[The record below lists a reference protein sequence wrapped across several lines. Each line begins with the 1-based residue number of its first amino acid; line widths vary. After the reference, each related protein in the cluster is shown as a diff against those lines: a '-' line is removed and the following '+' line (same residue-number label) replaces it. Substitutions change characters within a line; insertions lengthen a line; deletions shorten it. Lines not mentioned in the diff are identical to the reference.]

1 MKAGHTRHHGGPATR
16 SILRVRYVGLAV
28 AVFALVLPLSSQLV
42 SASTLPAKGQIP
54 LTGDAKLVCLSTQRC
69 LAAGE
74 VNPLTG
80 GIALTTNAGTTWS
93 LVAQDPVSELTGT
106 AFTDLACNAQL
117 CVAVGYQPDKATGP
131 RGLILVSHDE
141 GETWTQVDSGAS
153 ELSGVSCTS
162 PSICTAV
169 GSVVPGGTKGQI
181 AIETTDAGRTWV
193 GSTVPSSIVSFL
205 RVACTSHDVC
215 LAIGQA
221 RQDGLPAGFALPAVF
236 RSTNGGQT
244 WTHQTIE
251 VQHFGA
257 ITNIDCFRSG
267 SCVVVGVMQ
276 GSEKAAAL
284 WTKTA
289 GRKWTSAHI
298 PSTVLELPDVACL
311 SQSRCVAITEQ
322 VRQRELVGVP
332 FYTNDFQRWTMG
344 SVSPSTASIG
354 AVSCITVDTCF
365 ASAIE
370 PLVGTVLLHTN
381 DGGKRWTN

>member
-1 MKAGHTRHHGGPATR
+1 MRCLG
-16 SILRVRYVGLAV
+16 VAV
-28 AVFALVLPLSSQLV
+28 AVFALVLPFCSQPV
-42 SASTLPAKGQIP
+42 SASSLPAKGQIP
-54 LTGDAKLVCLSTQRC
+54 LTGDAKLVCLSAQRC

-80 GIALTTNAGTTWS
+80 GIALTTDAGTTWS
-93 LVAQDPVSELTGT
+93 LMAQDPVSELTGT
-106 AFTDLACNAQL
+106 AFTDLACDSQL

-153 ELSGVSCTS
+153 ELSGVSCIS

-169 GSVVPGGTKGQI
+169 GSVVPGGTRGQI

-193 GSTVPSSIVSFL
+193 GSKVPSFIVSFL
-205 RVACTSHDVC
+205 RVACTGHDVC

-221 RQDGLPAGFALPAVF
+221 RQDGLPAGLALPAVF

-284 WTKTA
+284 WTKNA
-289 GRKWTSAHI
+289 GRRWTSAHI
-298 PSTVLELPDVACL
+298 PSTVLELPYVACL

-322 VRQRELVGVP
+322 VKQRNLVGVP
-332 FYTNDFQRWTMG
+332 LSTNDLQRWTMG
-344 SVSPSTASIG
+344 SVSPSTASMG
-354 AVSCITVDTCF
+354 SVSCITVNTCF
-365 ASAIE
+365 ASAAE
-370 PLVGTVLLHTN
+370 PVVGNVLLHTN
-381 DGGKRWTN
+381 DGGKRSTN